1 MEACGGGVMAL
12 STKQK
17 IVDAAGQILVS
28 EGYRSLSM
36 RRVAAACGIS
46 VGNLTYHFPTADR
59 LLVAV
64 IQNMLD
70 SYGEQLKRYET
81 LGAPEGQDILDQ
93 VIEFIIRDAVT
104 STTSSLMIELWAMA
118 KHDPSKAKY
127 VNMAYEMG
135 SQVIKTLILQVSPAT
150 SEAVAQKAAVTML
163 VFSEGSTALFSR
175 QHNLGYEAQD
185 MIGLASQTIRAMI
198 APAARK
204 SGKRVNNSQ

>member
-1 MEACGGGVMAL
+1 MAL

-70 SYGEQLKRYET
+70 GYGEQLKRYET

>member
-1 MEACGGGVMAL
+1 MAL

>member
-1 MEACGGGVMAL
+1 MAL

-59 LLVAV
+59 LLMAV

-70 SYGEQLKRYET
+70 GYGEQLKRYET

-175 QHNLGYEAQD
+175 QHNMGYEAED
-185 MIGLASQTIRAMI
+185 MIGLASQTIRAML
-198 APAARK
+198 APP
-204 SGKRVNNSQ
+204 SVETGKRVNNSQ

>member
-1 MEACGGGVMAL
+1 MAL

-70 SYGEQLKRYET
+70 GYGEQLKRYET

-118 KHDPSKAKY
+118 KHDASKAKY

-163 VFSEGSTALFSR
+163 LFSEGSTALFSR
-175 QHNLGYEAQD
+175 QHNLGYEAED
-185 MIGLASQTIRAMI
+185 MIDLASQTIRAML
-198 APAARK
+198 APPSVK
-204 SGKRVNNSQ
+204 TGKRVNNSQ

>member
-1 MEACGGGVMAL
+1 MAL

-70 SYGEQLKRYET
+70 GYGEQLKRYET

-175 QHNLGYEAQD
+175 QHNLGYEAED
-185 MIGLASQTIRAMI
+185 MIGLASQTIRAML
-198 APAARK
+198 APPPVKR
-204 SGKRVNNSQ
+204 GKRVNNSQ

>member
-1 MEACGGGVMAL
+1 VIAL

-17 IVDAAGQILVS
+17 IIDTAGQILVS

-36 RRVAAACGIS
+36 RRIAKACKIS

-59 LLVAV
+59 LLEAV
-64 IQNMLD
+64 IQNMLEGY
-70 SYGEQLKRYET
+70 SEQLKHYEE

-93 VIEFIIRDAVT
+93 LIEFIIRDAVS

-135 SQVIKTLILQVSPAT
+135 SQVIKALILRVSPAT
-150 SEAVAQKAAVTML
+150 PEAVAQKAAVTML

-175 QHNLGYEAQD
+175 QHNLNCEAED
-185 MIGLASQTIRAMI
+185 MIGLAKQTIRTMI
-198 APAARK
+198 SPLLIAA
-204 SGKRVNNSQ
+204 KR

>member
-1 MEACGGGVMAL
+1 MAL

-17 IVDAAGQILVS
+17 IVNAAGQILVS
-28 EGYRSLSM
+28 EGHRSLSM

-70 SYGEQLKRYET
+70 GYGEQLKRYET

-118 KHDPSKAKY
+118 KHDASKAKY

-175 QHNLGYEAQD
+175 QHNLGYEAED
-185 MIGLASQTIRAMI
+185 MIGLASQTIRAML
-198 APAARK
+198 APPPVKR
-204 SGKRVNNSQ
+204 GNRVNNSQ